1 MQDMLVFIVC
11 KWRVFFQTMLI
22 YFSLNLTDYIYINIY
37 VGAKAQDHTMGL
49 GSRME
54 NSTTSKEKAWVPKGL
69 PAQFLWA

>member
-1 MQDMLVFIVC
+1 MVEKIGFEKVC
-11 KWRVFFQTMLI
+11 
-22 YFSLNLTDYIYINIY
+22 

-54 NSTTSKEKAWVPKGL
+54 NSTTSEEKVWVPKGL